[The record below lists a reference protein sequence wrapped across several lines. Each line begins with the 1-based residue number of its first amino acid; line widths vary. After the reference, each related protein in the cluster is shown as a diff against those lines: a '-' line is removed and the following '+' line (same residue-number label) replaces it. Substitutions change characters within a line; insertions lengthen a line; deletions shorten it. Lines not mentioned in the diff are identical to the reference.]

1 MNLKPCL
8 TFLWLDHLSSY
19 LISTVMSVKKFPF
32 ASRGGSAPS
41 LKNKTNLD
49 QALIIMKL
57 FTFHMFWG
65 VVSSLHYCTIHIGLE
80 CSWDIYQNLLCI
92 VSVILTKWE
101 GLLYPEILPDK
112 FKKEAVV
119 GFGNPFLTSKLL
131 LKEQT
136 QTMKHI
142 LKATYNS

>member
-1 MNLKPCL
+1 MAGM
-8 TFLWLDHLSSY
+8 FLGY
-19 LISTVMSVKKFPF
+19 LPKSF
-32 ASRGGSAPS
+32 
-41 LKNKTNLD
+41 
-49 QALIIMKL
+49 
-57 FTFHMFWG
+57 
-65 VVSSLHYCTIHIGLE
+65 
-80 CSWDIYQNLLCI
+80 I
-92 VSVILTKWE
+92 VSVFLTKWE

-136 QTMKHI
+136 QTMKHT